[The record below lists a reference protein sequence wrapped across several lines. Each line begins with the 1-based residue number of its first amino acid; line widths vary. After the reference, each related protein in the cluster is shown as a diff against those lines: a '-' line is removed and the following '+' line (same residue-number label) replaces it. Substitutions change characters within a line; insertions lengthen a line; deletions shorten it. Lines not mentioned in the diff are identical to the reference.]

1 MEVVQTKALCKVY
14 GQKRAVDNLS
24 MCVHEGDIYGFIG
37 KNGAGKSTALKML
50 CSLAAPTSGE
60 ISIFGKPVSDSISR
74 KRTGSLVESP
84 GIYPNMSAREN
95 MMLKAACLG
104 LVDGKEK
111 VQELLRLTGIADT
124 GKKKT
129 KQFSMGMKQR
139 LGIAMALLGNPDLLI
154 LDEPIN
160 GLDPEGMSEVRML
173 LKKLNQERGIT
184 ILLSSHILGELSKL
198 ATRYGVIRDGRM
210 VQEITAQELEENC
223 RDYLHVRVDKPK
235 EAAVCLEQGLGIT
248 HYEARPEGQ
257 LLIYDSCESD
267 QVSRTLTGN
276 GIVVRELYLHRRDL
290 EEYFVEMMGGG
301 ENA

>member
-74 KRTGSLVESP
+74 KRTGILVESP

-248 HYEARPEGQ
+248 RYEVRPEGQ
-257 LLIYDSCESD
+257 LLIYDNCESD

>member
-74 KRTGSLVESP
+74 KRTGILVESP

-124 GKKKT
+124 ARR
-129 KQFSMGMKQR
+129 KQ
-139 LGIAMALLGNPDLLI
+139 
-154 LDEPIN
+154 
-160 GLDPEGMSEVRML
+160 
-173 LKKLNQERGIT
+173 
-184 ILLSSHILGELSKL
+184 SSFPW
-198 ATRYGVIRDGRM
+198 V
-210 VQEITAQELEENC
+210 
-223 RDYLHVRVDKPK
+223 
-235 EAAVCLEQGLGIT
+235 
-248 HYEARPEGQ
+248 
-257 LLIYDSCESD
+257 
-267 QVSRTLTGN
+267 
-276 GIVVRELYLHRRDL
+276 
-290 EEYFVEMMGGG
+290 
-301 ENA
+301 